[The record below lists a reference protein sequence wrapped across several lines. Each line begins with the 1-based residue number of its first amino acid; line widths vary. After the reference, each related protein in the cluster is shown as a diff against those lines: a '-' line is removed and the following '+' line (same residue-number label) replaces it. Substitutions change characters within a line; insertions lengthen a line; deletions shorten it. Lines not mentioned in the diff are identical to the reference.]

1 MRKWLFRAFLILL
14 ALLFLAGGGLILFI
28 RKTYTPDKVKAELE
42 TALTAKTGLAVAIG
56 SLEFTWAGDIR
67 LRHICIRNPAMRSPR
82 CLVAADITSLDLRI
96 MPLLKKRIEIRAAH
110 LEDVELNFFTE
121 AVAASPGKAAVLR
134 SWDIPQAVTTGAG
147 AAPGADLRLEALKI
161 SKGSIIHEVQAL
173 PLPLGTSRFALSLT
187 EGDEKKIS
195 GELQLPDK
203 GEIRIDLKARA
214 ANLLQSVRQL
224 LKEGKAA
231 DADTVS
237 GALECKHCNITA
249 LDRRMQ
255 SLTGKFTLE
264 GGQNR
269 INIATK
275 DAELYLA
282 APIAG
287 VFHHS
292 GKVTL
297 LLPALAIENGAGN
310 LTAPGLNLNYSA
322 LVTSLAKGAE
332 CNFDATLDFQA
343 ARQTLAMPAGLKGI
357 ASVHG
362 RFAKGVAAGGIRV
375 RNFEYAA
382 ASGTKIESPELVA
395 AFADT
400 TLTLTNQVLLINQ
413 KWKIENVAARIRRAA
428 GMLRADDVALTFARG
443 RISGSYVQN
452 LATQAQNLR
461 FSATAVKAQDLSA
474 VFSLKA
480 TVFGDVSAD
489 LTAAFQGFS
498 PEEIRRTATGAL
510 SLRVGRGKVKD
521 SFFQKGIFT
530 GPLYKLEEKFSD
542 TEFASLTAEF
552 SFSKGTFAA
561 RKIFFDAEEWNVSL
575 RAEGDAKGQGKAALE
590 FKFRPSF
597 VENVANPLLLG
608 IEGRKEGEFY
618 ELPFACRGDVF
629 SGSCYKQ
636 NW

>member
-1 MRKWLFRAFLILL
+1 MRKWLFRAFLLLL
-14 ALLFLAGGGLILFI
+14 ALLFIAGGGLILFI
-28 RKTYTPDKVKAELE
+28 RKTYSPEKVKAELE
-42 TALTAKTGLAVAIG
+42 AALTQKTGLAVSIG

-67 LRHICIRNPAMRSPR
+67 LRRICIRNVAMHSPR

-96 MPLLKKRIEIRAAH
+96 LPLLKKRIEIRAAH

-121 AVAASPGKAAVLR
+121 PVTAVPGRPAVMR
-134 SWDIPQAVTTGAG
+134 SWDIPPAAATSTSSTGG
-147 AAPGADLRLEALKI
+147 AELKLEALKI
-161 SKGSIIHEVQAL
+161 SKGGIFHEARAL

-231 DADTVS
+231 DADTLT
-237 GALECKHCNITA
+237 GELECKRCNMMAI
-249 LDRRMQ
+249 DRRMQ

-264 GGQNR
+264 GAQNR

-275 DAELYLA
+275 DAELYLV

-292 GKVTL
+292 GNLTL
-297 LLPALAIENGAGN
+297 VLPALAIENGAGN
-310 LTAPGLNLNYSA
+310 LTAPGLNLTYSA
-322 LVTSLAKGAE
+322 LLTNQAKGAE

-343 ARQTLAMPAGLKGI
+343 TRQTLGTPAGLKGV

-362 RFAKGVAAGGIRV
+362 RFAKSIAAGVIKV
-375 RNFEYAA
+375 RNFEYAS
-382 ASGTKIESPELVA
+382 ASGTKIESPELAA

-400 TLTLTNQVLLINQ
+400 TLTLKNQAFMINQ
-413 KWKIENVAARIRRAA
+413 KWKTENVSARISRAA
-428 GMLRADDVALTFARG
+428 GMFRADDISLTFARG
-443 RISGSYVQN
+443 RMTGSYTQN
-452 LATQAQNLR
+452 LLTQAQNLR
-461 FSATAVKAQDLSA
+461 VSATSVKAQDLSA
-474 VFSLKA
+474 IFSLKT

-489 LTAAFQGFS
+489 LTAAFQGSS
-498 PEEIRRTATGAL
+498 PEEIRRTATGAG
-510 SLRVGRGKVKD
+510 SLKVGRGKVKD

-530 GPLYKLEEKFSD
+530 GPLHKLEEKFSD
-542 TEFASLTAEF
+542 IEFASLSAEF
-552 SFSKGTFAA
+552 SFSKGAFAA

-575 RAEGDAKGQGKAALE
+575 RAEGDLKGQGKAALE

-629 SGSCYKQ
+629 SGACYKQ